1 MSVKTANGKWSE
13 KLVDKEIKFYGLY
26 EPTGAGDEPLAVDT
40 DYDNLVFQRGEEY
53 EGDDLKICEI
63 DFTEYYNCLHYLCYD
78 VADELNM
85 LFQGDYNKHPYALVA
100 YGNNW
105 TGATGVK
112 ECENLNE
119 VFFRLYDAS
128 FSDIKVSRNGKYIF
142 YRESSHDCPMGAL
155 CVAIRLSVSEH
166 ERIKK
171 LGSQSYDYMVKM
183 ANKARERFCQ

>member
-1 MSVKTANGKWSE
+1 MKDLP
-13 KLVDKEIKFYGLY
+13 KLWGLY
-26 EPTGAGDEPLAVDT
+26 ESTGAGDEPLAVDT
-40 DYDNLVFQRGEEY
+40 DYDNLVFQRDEEY

-63 DFTEYYNCLHYLCYD
+63 DFNEYYNCLHYLVYD

-85 LFQGDYNKHPYALVA
+85 LFQGNYDKKTYALIA

-119 VFFRLYDAS
+119 VFFRTYEAHI
-128 FSDIKVSRNGKYIF
+128 SDVKVSANGKYIS

-155 CVAIRLSVSEH
+155 CIAVRLSDSEH
-166 ERIKK
+166 EKINKFNK
-171 LGSQSYDYMVKM
+171 IAEPNYDYMVKLGD
-183 ANKARERFCQ
+183 KARKRFGL